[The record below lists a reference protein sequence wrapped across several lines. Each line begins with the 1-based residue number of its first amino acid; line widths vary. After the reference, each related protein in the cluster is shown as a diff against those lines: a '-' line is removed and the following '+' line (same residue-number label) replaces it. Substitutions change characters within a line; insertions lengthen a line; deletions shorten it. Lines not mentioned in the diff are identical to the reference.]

1 MFLATDNDTLELFRR
16 APDGTHSH
24 LHTIVRHRND
34 IEDCDI
40 APDDS
45 CTRVL
50 LPILFV
56 MRHSAPLK
64 LVVHRLNQCHRVRVR
79 ATHRRGHSFSG
90 RHGCLHRAQH
100 LMTMRGGAATQ
111 VRKIKSEITPPWRA
125 RANWKEGKEA

>member
-1 MFLATDNDTLELFRR
+1 MFLATDDGTLELFRR
-16 APDGTHSH
+16 APDGMHSH
-24 LHTIVRHRND
+24 LHTIVRHQND

-64 LVVHRLNQCHRVRVR
+64 LVVHPLNQCHRVRVR
-79 ATHRRGHSFSG
+79 ATHRRGHSFAG

-100 LMTMRGGAATQ
+100 WMTM
-111 VRKIKSEITPPWRA
+111 
-125 RANWKEGKEA
+125 EAQHPKLVFFSLLKR